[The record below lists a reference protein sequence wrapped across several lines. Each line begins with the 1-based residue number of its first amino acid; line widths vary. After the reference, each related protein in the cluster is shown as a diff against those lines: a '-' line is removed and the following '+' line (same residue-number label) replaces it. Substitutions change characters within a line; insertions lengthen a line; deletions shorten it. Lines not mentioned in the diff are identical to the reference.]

1 MRKRS
6 VTLMRIFDAIQIVSY
21 YKYIN
26 GYIQNRQVFLYLG
39 MRAWGD
45 WAEGWN
51 LISNNNDL
59 SLPVWT
65 N

>member
-6 VTLMRIFDAIQIVSY
+6 VTLMRVFDAIQIVSY
-21 YKYIN
+21 FKYIN

-45 WAEGWN
+45 WSEGWN
-51 LISNNNDL
+51 LISNNNDI
-59 SLPVWT
+59 SLPIWT